1 MYVGSY
7 LPRIGNGQGNNS
19 NRGFWEEV
27 ADRIYGGLVIT
38 VAQGLCKPLVG
49 VRFSYPPPNHVSVAE
64 WSKATICKIV
74 KPPVQIWPGTPH
86 ISPDD
91 GIGIHIGLK
100 IQVMRVRIP
109 LWVPITRI
117 GEMVSFVLWEHEAQV
132 RFLHPRPKD
141 VIIARVVQLV
151 DTLDLGS
158 RC

>member
-1 MYVGSY
+1 M
-7 LPRIGNGQGNNS
+7 
-19 NRGFWEEV
+19 
-27 ADRIYGGLVIT
+27 
-38 VAQGLCKPLVG
+38 
-49 VRFSYPPPNHVSVAE
+49 SVAE

-74 KPPVQIWPGTPH
+74 KSPVQIWPGTPNC
-86 ISPDD
+86 PDD

-109 LWVPITRI
+109 LWVPTTRI

-132 RFLHPRPKD
+132 RFLHPRPKN